1 MLVRYWIHFPCYA
14 RFWISPGAPSIC
26 FYPDADTA
34 GMSNLNCGAVQGIGG
49 GPKTAINTRL
59 GKHHVQG
66 GKVSDGSPLGPQVKT
81 SDRGRRW
88 RQYEGAVL
96 LSGCFLTLFCS
107 FCLFADATLKAKAL
121 NRSFSLGLQSFF
133 NFFPVRAYQSL
144 IDTLF
149 CSGLLLILQRSSL
162 SIYT

>member
-1 MLVRYWIHFPCYA
+1 MHDFGSHPVPRAF
-14 RFWISPGAPSIC
+14 C

-34 GMSNLNCGAVQGIGG
+34 GRSNLNCGAVQGIGG

-66 GKVSDGSPLGPQVKT
+66 GKVSDGSPLGPQVKA

-88 RQYEGAVL
+88 RQYEGAIL
-96 LSGCFLTLFCS
+96 LSGCLLTLFFS

-121 NRSFSLGLQSFF
+121 NRSFSLALQSFF
-133 NFFPVRAYQSL
+133 NFFPVRAFQSL

-149 CSGLLLILQRSSL
+149 CSVLLLILQRPSL

>member
-1 MLVRYWIHFPCYA
+1 M
-14 RFWISPGAPSIC
+14 
-26 FYPDADTA
+26 
-34 GMSNLNCGAVQGIGG
+34 
-49 GPKTAINTRL
+49 GPKRLLTLDWANTI
-59 GKHHVQG
+59 VQG

-81 SDRGRRW
+81 SDGGRRW

-144 IDTLF
+144 INTPS